1 MKQLG
6 VLKIKEKRWYK
17 PLLHG
22 IMELTKNH
30 SRSKEAYTM
39 NSIEEIFDNSNQLI
53 DGIHHFPGIWILLNA
68 RQNVNRQ

>member
-1 MKQLG
+1 
-6 VLKIKEKRWYK
+6 
-17 PLLHG
+17 
-22 IMELTKNH
+22 MELTKNH